1 MQFNHIPRE
10 PFGIKDCEWFG
21 LLTESQQRHLLSE
34 SSTIE
39 YCAGEKIVKQGF
51 SASYLLFL
59 ERGFVKLNVE
69 NRGRVTTFKFVK
81 EGNFIGLMCSFVN
94 KTLDFSAV
102 AVSDCSVIMINRS
115 IFETL
120 IRDNGEFAVYTVK
133 MMSELTNGVVH
144 NLINLSHK
152 NVNGAV
158 ATLLCDMSEL
168 FGDSSFSLPFT
179 RSEMADA
186 LGYSKESIINTL
198 SDFQRDGVITVSAKR
213 VKIENLGALEK
224 IAKNG

>member
-1 MQFNHIPRE
+1 MQFDHISRE
-10 PFGIKDCEWFG
+10 SYSLDRCEWFS
-21 LLTESQQRHLLSE
+21 LLTEAQRKGIISD
-34 SSTIE
+34 SSRVE
-39 YCAGEKIVKQGF
+39 YSAGEKIVKQGF
-51 SASYLLFL
+51 TASHLLFL
-59 ERGFVKLNVE
+59 ESGFVKLNVE

-102 AVSDCSVIMINRS
+102 AVSDCSVLMINRS
-115 IFETL
+115 CFEEL

-168 FGDSSFSLPFT
+168 FGETSFILPFT

-198 SDFQRDGVITVSAKR
+198 SDFQRDGVISVSAKK
-213 VKIENLGALEK
+213 VTIENLIALEK